1 MYTVCRLKY
10 QAACH
15 ALRNLLYI
23 FAIGRLRELCGGAP
37 SSPGMDIS
45 EFLQYGEDQT
55 MKLEQSF
62 MDFMLH
68 HQEYHERSYNFLVLL
83 EAVQTAAK
91 YIQYFYQT
99 GSLKYLM
106 CEAGFTNVQGESVLE
121 MDDIANAIVLHYLRR
136 SNQVIC
142 AVTEEETDP
151 VPLNEDGGRY
161 FFYFDPLDGSSNVK
175 HNLSVGFMF
184 AIAKR
189 NLEGPEDGHLRKGSE
204 LRAAGIFLIPNG
216 VFTLALADTGV
227 FRFHLDETMTYVIP
241 ENSERLI
248 IPENPKGWEL
258 SFNAS
263 NRKTFSGKVQSWI
276 EEHEQKYA
284 FRYMGAL
291 AGDFHRLLSNGG
303 MFMYPAIV
311 NHPEPEKN
319 RPKGKLRLLYE
330 ANVAAFIAREA
341 EGTAIDEEGNEI
353 LEITPAS
360 PHQRTA
366 LYVGSRSLV
375 ESIRTRLRERG

>member
-1 MYTVCRLKY
+1 
-10 QAACH
+10 
-15 ALRNLLYI
+15 
-23 FAIGRLRELCGGAP
+23 
-37 SSPGMDIS
+37 
-45 EFLQYGEDQT
+45 

-68 HQEYHERSYNFLVLL
+68 HQERHNRTYKFLVLL

-99 GSLKYLM
+99 GSLKNLM
-106 CEAGFTNVQGESVLE
+106 CEAGVVNVQGENVMK
-121 MDDIANAIVLHYLRR
+121 MDDIADSIVLHYLRR
-136 SNQVIC
+136 SNQVIY
-142 AVTEEETDP
+142 AVTEEEPDP
-151 VPLNEDGGRY
+151 VLLNEEGGRY
-161 FFYFDPLDGSSNVK
+161 FFYYDPLDGSSNIK
-175 HNLSVGFMF
+175 HNLPVGFMF
-184 AIAKR
+184 AVAKR

-227 FRFHLDETMTYVIP
+227 YRFHLDETMTYVIP
-241 ENSERLI
+241 EDSERLI
-248 IPENPKGWEL
+248 MPESPRGWEL

-263 NRKTFSGKVQSWI
+263 NRKAFSERVQEWI
-276 EEHEQKYA
+276 EEHEPKYA

-291 AGDFHRLLSNGG
+291 AADFHRLLSNGG

-311 NHPEPEKN
+311 NHPKPEKN
-319 RPKGKLRLLYE
+319 RPTGKLRLLYE

-341 EGTAIDEEGNEI
+341 GGIAIDEKGNDI
-353 LEITPAS
+353 LEIEPES

-366 LYVGSRSLV
+366 LYVGSPPLV
-375 ESIRTRLRERG
+375 ESMRGRLRS

>member
-1 MYTVCRLKY
+1 
-10 QAACH
+10 
-15 ALRNLLYI
+15 
-23 FAIGRLRELCGGAP
+23 
-37 SSPGMDIS
+37 
-45 EFLQYGEDQT
+45 

-68 HQEYHERSYNFLVLL
+68 HQERHNRSYNFLVLL

-99 GSLKYLM
+99 GSLKNM
-106 CEAGFTNVQGESVLE
+106 MGEAGVVNCQDENVMK
-121 MDDIANAIVLHYLRR
+121 MDDIADSIVLHYLRR
-136 SNQVIC
+136 SNQVIY
-142 AVTEEETDP
+142 AVTEEEP
-151 VPLNEDGGRY
+151 EPIRLNEDGGRY
-161 FFYFDPLDGSSNVK
+161 FIYYDPLDGSSNIK
-175 HNLSVGFMF
+175 HNLPVGFMF
-184 AIAKR
+184 AVAKR
-189 NLEGPEDGHLRKGSE
+189 NLEGPEDGHLRSGAE

-227 FRFHLDETMTYVIP
+227 FRFHLDETMTYVKP
-241 ENSERLI
+241 ENSERLML
-248 IPENPKGWEL
+248 PEDPKEWEL

-263 NRKTFSGKVQSWI
+263 NRKTFSANVQNWI
-276 EEHEQKYA
+276 EEHEPKYA

-311 NHPEPEKN
+311 NHPRPDRN

-341 EGTAIDEEGNEI
+341 GGAAIDEAGNDI
-353 LEITPAS
+353 LDIKPES
-360 PHQRTA
+360 PHHRTA
-366 LYVGSRSLV
+366 LYVGSRPLV
-375 ESIRTRLRERG
+375 ESMRKRLREKK

>member
-1 MYTVCRLKY
+1 
-10 QAACH
+10 
-15 ALRNLLYI
+15 
-23 FAIGRLRELCGGAP
+23 
-37 SSPGMDIS
+37 
-45 EFLQYGEDQT
+45 

-68 HQEYHERSYNFLVLL
+68 HQERHNRSYKFLVLL

-99 GSLKYLM
+99 GSLKNLM
-106 CEAGFTNVQGESVLE
+106 CEAGVVNVQGENVMK
-121 MDDIANAIVLHYLRR
+121 MDDIADSIVLHYLRR
-136 SNQVIC
+136 SNQVIY
-142 AVTEEETDP
+142 AVTEEEPDP
-151 VPLNEDGGRY
+151 VLLNEEGGRY
-161 FFYFDPLDGSSNVK
+161 FFYYDPLDGSSNIK
-175 HNLSVGFMF
+175 HNLPVGFMF
-184 AIAKR
+184 AVAKR
-189 NLEGPEDGHLRKGSE
+189 NLEGPEDSHLRKGSE

-241 ENSERLI
+241 EDSERLI
-248 IPENPKGWEL
+248 MPEDPKCWEL

-263 NRKTFSGKVQSWI
+263 NRKTFAEPVQEWI
-276 EEHEQKYA
+276 EENEPQYS

-291 AGDFHRLLSNGG
+291 AADFHRLLSNGG

-311 NHPEPEKN
+311 NHPRPEKN

-330 ANVAAFIAREA
+330 ANVVAFIAREA
-341 EGTAIDEEGNEI
+341 GGIAIDENGNDI
-353 LEITPAS
+353 LEIEPES

-366 LYVGSRSLV
+366 LYVGSPQLV
-375 ESIRTRLRERG
+375 ESMRGRLAP

>member
-1 MYTVCRLKY
+1 
-10 QAACH
+10 
-15 ALRNLLYI
+15 
-23 FAIGRLRELCGGAP
+23 
-37 SSPGMDIS
+37 
-45 EFLQYGEDQT
+45 

-68 HQEYHERSYNFLVLL
+68 HQERHQRSYNFLVLL

-99 GSLKYLM
+99 GSLKNLM
-106 CEAGFTNVQGESVLE
+106 CESGFTNVQDESVME

-136 SNQVIC
+136 SNQVIH
-142 AVTEEETDP
+142 AITEEEAEA
-151 VPLNEDGGRY
+151 VRLNEEGGRY
-161 FFYFDPLDGSSNVK
+161 FFYYDPLDGSSNIK
-175 HNLSVGFMF
+175 HNLPVGFMF

-189 NLEGPEDGHLRKGSE
+189 NLEGHEDCHLRKGSE

-227 FRFHLDETMTYVIP
+227 FRFHLDETMTYVKP
-241 ENSERLI
+241 EHTERLVL
-248 IPENPKGWEL
+248 PEDPKCWEL

-263 NRKTFSGKVQSWI
+263 NRKTFSAKVQGWI
-276 EEHEQKYA
+276 EEHEPKYS

-291 AGDFHRLLSNGG
+291 AADFHRLLTNGG

-311 NHPEPEKN
+311 NHPKPEKN

-341 EGTAIDEEGNEI
+341 GGMAIDEEGNDI
-353 LEITPAS
+353 LEIKPES

-366 LYVGSRSLV
+366 LYVGSRPLV
-375 ESIRTRLRERG
+375 ESIGKRLRE

>member
-1 MYTVCRLKY
+1 
-10 QAACH
+10 
-15 ALRNLLYI
+15 
-23 FAIGRLRELCGGAP
+23 
-37 SSPGMDIS
+37 
-45 EFLQYGEDQT
+45 
-55 MKLEQSF
+55 MKLDQSF

-68 HQEYHERSYNFLVLL
+68 HQELHKRSYNFLVLL
-83 EAVQTAAK
+83 EAIQTAAK

-99 GSLKYLM
+99 GSLKNLM
-106 CEAGFTNVQGESVLE
+106 CEAGFTNVQDENVME

-136 SNQVIC
+136 SNQVIH
-142 AVTEEETDP
+142 AVTEEEAEP
-151 VPLNEDGGRY
+151 VRLNEDGGRY
-161 FFYFDPLDGSSNVK
+161 FIYYDPLDGSSNIK
-175 HNLSVGFMF
+175 HNLPVGFMF

-189 NLEGPEDGHLRKGSE
+189 NLEGPEDCHLRKGSE

-216 VFTLALADTGV
+216 VFTLALAEAGV
-227 FRFHLDETMTYVIP
+227 FRFHLDETMTYVKP
-241 ENSERLI
+241 EHTERLI

-263 NRKTFSGKVQSWI
+263 NRKTFSANVQAWI
-276 EEHEQKYA
+276 EEHEPKYS

-291 AGDFHRLLSNGG
+291 AADFHRLLSNGG

-311 NHPEPEKN
+311 NHPKPEKN

-341 EGTAIDEEGNEI
+341 GGTAIDEDGNDI
-353 LEITPAS
+353 LEIKPES

-366 LYVGSRSLV
+366 LYVGSRPLV
-375 ESIRTRLRERG
+375 ESIGKRLREKG

>member
-1 MYTVCRLKY
+1 
-10 QAACH
+10 
-15 ALRNLLYI
+15 
-23 FAIGRLRELCGGAP
+23 
-37 SSPGMDIS
+37 
-45 EFLQYGEDQT
+45 

-68 HQEYHERSYNFLVLL
+68 HQERHNRTYKFLVLL

-99 GSLKYLM
+99 GSLKNLM
-106 CEAGFTNVQGESVLE
+106 CEAGVVNVQGENVMK
-121 MDDIANAIVLHYLRR
+121 MDDIADSIVLHYLRR
-136 SNQVIC
+136 SNQVIY
-142 AVTEEETDP
+142 AVTEEEPDP
-151 VPLNEDGGRY
+151 VLLNEEGGRY
-161 FFYFDPLDGSSNVK
+161 FFYYDPLDGSSNVK
-175 HNLSVGFMF
+175 HNLPVGFMF
-184 AIAKR
+184 AVAKR
-189 NLEGPEDGHLRKGSE
+189 NLDGPEDGHLRKGSE

-241 ENSERLI
+241 EDSERLI
-248 IPENPKGWEL
+248 MPVNTKGWEL

-263 NRKTFSGKVQSWI
+263 NRKAFSECVQEWI
-276 EEHEQKYA
+276 EEHEPKYA

-291 AGDFHRLLSNGG
+291 AADFHRLLSNGG

-311 NHPEPEKN
+311 NHPKPEKN
-319 RPKGKLRLLYE
+319 RPTGKLRLLYE

-341 EGTAIDEEGNEI
+341 GGIAIDEKGNDI
-353 LEITPAS
+353 LEIEPES

-366 LYVGSRSLV
+366 LYVGSPPLV
-375 ESIRTRLRERG
+375 ESMRERLRS

>member
-1 MYTVCRLKY
+1 
-10 QAACH
+10 
-15 ALRNLLYI
+15 
-23 FAIGRLRELCGGAP
+23 
-37 SSPGMDIS
+37 
-45 EFLQYGEDQT
+45 

-68 HQEYHERSYNFLVLL
+68 HQERHKRSYNFLVLL

-99 GSLKYLM
+99 GSLKNM
-106 CEAGFTNVQGESVLE
+106 MGEAGVVNCQDENVMK
-121 MDDIANAIVLHYLRR
+121 MDDIADSIVLHYLRR
-136 SNQVIC
+136 SNQVIH
-142 AVTEEETDP
+142 AVTEEEP
-151 VPLNEDGGRY
+151 EPIRLNEDGGRY
-161 FFYFDPLDGSSNVK
+161 FIYYDPLDGSSNIK
-175 HNLSVGFMF
+175 HNLPVGFMF
-184 AIAKR
+184 AVAKR
-189 NLEGPEDGHLRKGSE
+189 NLEGVEDFHLRKGSE

-241 ENSERLI
+241 ENSGRLML
-248 IPENPKGWEL
+248 PDDVKQWEL
-258 SFNAS
+258 SFNAA
-263 NRKTFSGKVQSWI
+263 NRRTFSKSVQRWI
-276 EEHEQKYA
+276 EEHEPKYA

-311 NHPEPEKN
+311 NHPKPDKN

-341 EGTAIDEEGNEI
+341 GGMAIDEQGNEI
-353 LEITPAS
+353 LEITPES

-366 LYVGSRSLV
+366 LYVGSAPLV
-375 ESIRTRLRERG
+375 ESIRQRLREAG

>member
-1 MYTVCRLKY
+1 
-10 QAACH
+10 
-15 ALRNLLYI
+15 
-23 FAIGRLRELCGGAP
+23 
-37 SSPGMDIS
+37 
-45 EFLQYGEDQT
+45 

-68 HQEYHERSYNFLVLL
+68 HQERHNRSYKFLVLL
-83 EAVQTAAK
+83 EAIQTAAK

-99 GSLKYLM
+99 GSLKNLM
-106 CEAGFTNVQGESVLE
+106 CEAGTVNVQGENVMK
-121 MDDIANAIVLHYLRR
+121 MDDIADSIVLHYLRR

-142 AVTEEETDP
+142 AVTEEEPDP
-151 VPLNEDGGRY
+151 VILNEDGGRY
-161 FFYFDPLDGSSNVK
+161 FIYYDPLDGSSNIK
-175 HNLSVGFMF
+175 HNLPVGFMF
-184 AIAKR
+184 AVAKR

-216 VFTLALADTGV
+216 VFTLALAETGV

-241 ENSERLI
+241 EDSERLMM
-248 IPENPKGWEL
+248 PESQKEWEL

-263 NRKTFSGKVQSWI
+263 NRKNFSTSVQDWI
-276 EEHEQKYA
+276 EEHEQKYS

-291 AGDFHRLLSNGG
+291 AADFHRLLSNGG

-311 NHPEPEKN
+311 NHPKPEKN

-341 EGTAIDEEGNEI
+341 GGTAIDEEGNYI
-353 LEITPAS
+353 LDIEPEA

-366 LYVGSRSLV
+366 LYVGSTPLV
-375 ESIRTRLRERG
+375 ESIRKELRKKG